1 MPHPFTA
8 INSRFLQVFE
18 ENPDAFTLF
27 FKTAALRDRLA
38 PRLAEIPAYFSFDI
52 QTGAPP
58 TLVIS
63 ETDPLWQGFP
73 FPVHAGDVY
82 VFDDAIPARAVGGA
96 CTMRAAIR
104 VCPGDDDETLVLRL
118 WHELLHAVGQPAD
131 DMIPL
136 AAEWQTPFERILW
149 WLWPHFCGPV
159 DVPYWHRKFYHFLTS
174 RAALGGE

>member
-1 MPHPFTA
+1 MPH
-8 INSRFLQVFE
+8 
-18 ENPDAFTLF
+18 FTLF

-38 PRLAEIPAYFSFDI
+38 PHLAEIPACFSFDI
-52 QTGAPP
+52 QTGVPP

-104 VCPGDDDETLVLRL
+104 VCPGDDIETLVLRL

-131 DMIPL
+131 DMHQL
-136 AAEWQTPFERILW
+136 RDEWQTPFDRLVW
-149 WLWPHFCGPV
+149 WLWPYLGWRNY
-159 DVPYWHRKFYHFLTS
+159 DIPYWHRKFYHWLTT
-174 RAALGGE
+174 RAALGGGN

>member
-1 MPHPFTA
+1 MP
-8 INSRFLQVFE
+8 RF
-18 ENPDAFTLF
+18 DLF

-38 PRLAEIPAYFSFDI
+38 PLLGEIPPVFEFTVR
-52 QTGAPP
+52 TGTPP
-58 TLVIS
+58 VTVLS
-63 ETDPLWQGFP
+63 ETDPLWSGFL
-73 FPVHAGDVY
+73 FPDRLGDVY
-82 VFDDAIPARAVGGA
+82 IFDDDIPARALGGA

-104 VCPGDDDETLVLRL
+104 VRPEDDDETLVLRL

-131 DMIPL
+131 DMHRL
-136 AAEWQTPFERILW
+136 RGEWQTPIERLLW

>member
-1 MPHPFTA
+1 MPH
-8 INSRFLQVFE
+8 
-18 ENPDAFTLF
+18 FTLF

-38 PRLAEIPAYFSFDI
+38 PCLAEIPAYFSFDI

-73 FPVHAGDVY
+73 FPVHAGTVY
-82 VFDDAIPARAVGGA
+82 IFDDEIPARAVGGGGG
-96 CTMRAAIR
+96 MRASIR
-104 VCPGDDDETLVLRL
+104 VRPEDRVDVLVLRL

>member
-1 MPHPFTA
+1 MPH
-8 INSRFLQVFE
+8 
-18 ENPDAFTLF
+18 FTLF

-73 FPVHAGDVY
+73 FPVHAGTVY
-82 VFDDAIPARAVGGA
+82 IFDDEIPARAVGGGGG
-96 CTMRAAIR
+96 MRASIR
-104 VCPGDDDETLVLRL
+104 VRPEDRVDVLVLRL